1 MSQNLI
7 QTLTD
12 EDYSSLLAL
21 KGLWKSNAKTN
32 PPDLNTL
39 TQQGYPGEGNPP
51 RGESPTNPGSAWFYL
66 TDLVRLSIIWA
77 AGETPE
83 TPPSPTQ
90 FIRCMKKVGQFMNDK
105 SLSYNKLKDEVFGT
119 LDEVKAGAASKLVTA
134 SILKQYID
142 GYEFPYSVPTGS
154 IIHYLGKT
162 APEGYLELDGS
173 QLDKEDSPA
182 LVQHIWSLGISEYMG
197 DSSTYC
203 LLPDIDGRVLQGT
216 TDPSQVGVK
225 LEAQLPNIVGQTTYG
240 VFQGSAPSG
249 FIGALYNAGRNGQ
262 GNLISGGNYWISIGL
277 DASKSASVYAGSA
290 VQPSALQVL
299 VCIKL

>member
-39 TQQGYPGEGNPP
+39 TQQGYPGEGNPS

-225 LEAQLPNIVGQTTYG
+225 LEAQLPNIEGGVAMRAGENSGAFISQSSQYGATTG
-240 VFQGSAPSG
+240 GGSGLVF
-249 FIGALYNAGRNGQ
+249 
-262 GNLISGGNYWISIGL
+262 
-277 DASKSASVYAGSA
+277 DASSYDDIYSGNSL
-290 VQPSALQVL
+290 QPSAMSVL